1 MQNPSHLYA
10 LAGTYTVKLVVTN
23 SAGCPDSISIPV
35 VIFNRP
41 TAAFSYF
48 STYCPAGKVTFTD
61 QSTAAG
67 APVNNWYWV
76 FEPGFFSAAA
86 NPVYTFSTLGAS
98 YPISLIIHDMNGCA
112 DTIDSTIYVK
122 PGFAFT
128 FTANTTC
135 LGDSTHFQPVNLA
148 TGDSLHELR
157 WTFGEAS
164 SGMNNTSSRYQPAH
178 KYANPNTYT
187 VKLKAYNS
195 DNCSD
200 SVFKEVTVHPLPVAA
215 FASNS
220 IPCDTLV
227 HFTDNSAS
235 GSGTISTWKWTWG
248 DASVPVVINAPWPG
262 DTSHVYPGEG
272 AYPVNLVVT
281 DSHGCKDSV
290 IRQVNVS
297 CITSSFVQFATD
309 LNCSNDSVTFYDHSA
324 PVNKI
329 DQWYWQFGDNTDST
343 YNTLRS
349 SIRHKY
355 NPGNYTVKLTI
366 RSFVGS
372 DTIVA
377 VHDTAIVVNIGP
389 TSDFTA
395 TRVCSGD
402 STGFTDLANDNTVPI
417 NSREWKFG
425 DGSSV
430 IYLDTVVNPVHKYL
444 NWGTFQTKFIVE
456 NTIGCKDSVTKPVI
470 VSKLPQAAL
479 SNSKPCE
486 RYDIQFLDQSV
497 PGDTSLVKW
506 WWNLGDPMRQYDTLF
521 TRNVMSRFD
530 SAGTYLVYL
539 KVQDNYGCTDTVYTP
554 VTILPSPIAAFTI
567 TENIDG
573 RQGKIRLNN
582 ESSDDAKGF
591 KWIFGNGKTSTEIN
605 PVVTYTSDTQPYTI
619 ELITWNTALCY
630 DTTLL
635 TYEFMFDNLFVPN
648 AFSPSNLNGSLG
660 CREFKPKGMNLKDYH
675 VMVFDKWGHLLWE
688 SKLLTDDGKGMPA
701 QGWDGTF
708 NGEPLMQDVYMW
720 KISATFK
727 NGKSWEGSDTGKG
740 STTNMGTV
748 TLIR

>member
-1 MQNPSHLYA
+1 
-10 LAGTYTVKLVVTN
+10 
-23 SAGCPDSISIPV
+23 V

-86 NPVYTFSTLGAS
+86 NPVYTYSTLGAS

-148 TGDSLHELR
+148 AGDSLHELR

-200 SVFKEVTVHPLPVAA
+200 SVFKEVTVHPLPVAD
-215 FASNS
+215 FSFNSGPHCDSLVTFQNLCSGNGVSLDSLVWRYGDGLKSTFVPPIPTSVTHHYTGYGYFTASVTAYNHNECAS
-220 IPCDTLV
+220 
-227 HFTDNSAS
+227 TDSAIVSVACISAS
-235 GSGTISTWKWTWG
+235 FVERDTVRCQNTRVMFADSSSPRNLIHYWKW
-248 DASVPVVINAPWPG
+248 I
-262 DTSHVYPGEG
+262 
-272 AYPVNLVVT
+272 
-281 DSHGCKDSV
+281 
-290 IRQVNVS
+290 
-297 CITSSFVQFATD
+297 
-309 LNCSNDSVTFYDHSA
+309 
-324 PVNKI
+324 
-329 DQWYWQFGDNTDST
+329 
-343 YNTLRS
+343 
-349 SIRHKY
+349 
-355 NPGNYTVKLTI
+355 
-366 RSFVGS
+366 
-372 DTIVA
+372 
-377 VHDTAIVVNIGP
+377 
-389 TSDFTA
+389 
-395 TRVCSGD
+395 
-402 STGFTDLANDNTVPI
+402 
-417 NSREWKFG
+417 FG
-425 DGSSV
+425 DGQDTTYTTYTKGISHIYSTPGTFPVTLIVKTLNSSAGISDTSKLFVV
-430 IYLDTVVNPVHKYL
+430 IKPSPINDFRVDSVCKGDSSYFINLCDSNGVHISSTRWSFGDPTSGTNDSSHLISPVHKYVVPGNHNVTL
-444 NWGTFQTKFIVE
+444 ITRN
-456 NTIGCKDSVTKPVI
+456 NLGCTDTLRKTARVH
-470 VSKLPQAAL
+470 KLPQAAFT
-479 SNSKPCE
+479 NSTPCE
-486 RYDIQFLDQSV
+486 RYDIQFFDHSV
-497 PGDTSLVKW
+497 PGDTNIAKW
-506 WWNLGDPMRQYDTLF
+506 WWTLGDPMHQYDTLY
-521 TRNVMSRFD
+521 TSTVSSRFD
-530 SAGTYLVYL
+530 SAGTYLTFL
-539 KVQDNYGCTDTVYTP
+539 KVQDHYGCTDTVYAP
-554 VTILPSPIAAFTI
+554 VTVLPSPIAAFTI
-567 TENIDG
+567 TDNIDG
-573 RQGKIRLNN
+573 KEGKIRLNN

-591 KWIFGNGKTSTEIN
+591 KWIFGNGKTSTEVT

-619 ELITWNTALCY
+619 ELITWNAALCY
-630 DTTLL
+630 DTTRL

-648 AFSPSNLNGSLG
+648 AFSPTNLNGGLG

-701 QGWDGTF
+701 DSWDGTF
-708 NGEPLMQDVYMW
+708 NGEPMAQDVYMW

-727 NGKSWEGSDTGKG
+727 NGKTWEGSDAGKG
-740 STTNMGTV
+740 STTTMGTV